1 MSPSHSSPSSSGKAA
16 ELLAKD
22 KGTVP
27 GFLGFGAS
35 QNELG
40 YVPAVQGLEEVDNLV
55 DADFRMVLRKMS
67 KRDATTKLKAVQEFG
82 TMCKEKHPENIK
94 GVLPYWSRIY
104 CKISLDHDRRVREA
118 VQQAFESL
126 ILQVKRN
133 LAPYLKSIMG
143 HWLIAQCDTYNPAAS
158 AAKVAFQVAFP
169 LNKQPEA
176 VAFCKEEIMNILFD
190 YIMKESPE
198 TLSDPQ
204 SVPEEERE
212 GKYLRVV
219 TSSLLALKKLL
230 DLLPENESVALKD
243 RLMELLSQSKFWKYS
258 RHKTP
263 QIRSA
268 FFELIIAFCQYLPE
282 LMKFEAARVCPA
294 VLLSI
299 DDMDPVVCPSVWAAA
314 LYVLTC
320 IEDCW
325 AHVNAKKGVLPK
337 LWTVLKEGGRGLATF
352 VYPSLLPFISRLPEE
367 IIGSKIEFFT
377 MFFSSFSKGLLSER
391 ALMSCTE
398 SSAIVS
404 AFMECLRFTL
414 HQNLGKAEDQ
424 QKLQQM
430 LINEQLLPLLHSAL
444 KNPKLQTD
452 TFSQLADTL
461 ASWERQTDNP
471 DIEEWADAYKRLL
484 SDFWVG
490 LSQACMSQLGS
501 TEADKNLLEGVSSLL
516 KCLRKPGSATKQSVK
531 KKGKIRFIDE
541 EETENHNSN
550 ATNRLEELTFGTKN
564 ALESENL
571 GDTSKQLQDNH
582 PARTVPLEGLVC
594 ELAKLSMT
602 FINEQNSEMHLTFL
616 TTLVSSFPSRKLF
629 TTLLE
634 NDNPGSAE
642 SFLEAN
648 NEVKAM
654 ASNPAIQFLIQKLLI
669 WMKESR
675 TDLNCLVDM
684 LYSVLHC
691 CLNNERKIILNQISE
706 MEQGWLILSHIIQKA
721 CVDPIKYA
729 AISDWLK
736 GEVLGEKLV
745 SLTDKLCAMGITSSW
760 PKDTH
765 SHSWMLLSLALSKH
779 INNEFFIDEVYIE
792 RIIDRLHS
800 ALSKDFSKD
809 PSKTGALEPSL
820 SFICDLA
827 SKFFCSIKGCLQM
840 SSAEDLLYTIFQLCA
855 QSQEKT
861 HLSDADLHKLQQTW
875 LLGLTSLI
883 NQQNGNFRK
892 CGFFHSSATWLKS
905 QVQTSTLDAK
915 SLQVLL
921 SCTYTL
927 LDKMKAAQP
936 QPLHHLITLIE
947 CMVPNHSE
955 WENLRQKLSPQ
966 WLSKVLLM
974 EQLSL
979 NSDALCAGNDIYS
992 SDKIPNHLCTTA
1004 LLNQV
1009 LLQILEAD
1017 IFNGQEEIH
1026 TVMPT
1031 SQIAAE
1037 MLYSL
1042 QWCEEMKDFCPTI
1055 SKYHELLLQFDITR
1069 ERLRNA
1075 CSTLCETLFSRFIKT
1090 VNWVMLLVI
1099 FSGGVD
1105 YYLVIKQDAEYRI
1118 RSLQSG
1124 LLWALTAS
1132 QFITQ
1137 TKVDGG
1143 CDLKQLYITV
1153 ERFFPLTEASLH
1165 TIQSIAPS
1173 LLQEDKNI
1181 LVTQCAAKLS
1191 TSKSTDITIIDGGFG
1206 SLVVINSCLQNGT
1219 NVDDHLVDDQL
1230 FISVLNTIMEWR
1242 NYEEEI
1248 FLFDCTLKPPEP
1260 NLLGINVEIL
1270 RFLRL
1275 LIKHLPTSVTSEQW
1289 DFIMC
1294 SILTWLEAMSETV
1307 SLDSKPLVLHFVCQI
1322 CGMLSDLCYMF
1333 QTMTPEISKTLP
1345 DNLANEW
1352 DNFFV
1357 EGAYG
1362 QLLPLFLKIAAECKG
1377 TILLPS
1383 SMCLLK
1389 ALGEASTLIP
1399 LKQLMNHSL
1408 PAKFIAGQKTN
1419 LPDKLQSILNTLA
1432 PLLLCH
1438 ARPVKITTYHILHKL
1453 MSELPAFDHEHL
1465 NSYDDNG
1472 NDEEHALSPP
1482 AALMSVIG
1490 TQEADLEN
1498 IFCNIP
1504 VGEYTD
1510 IEPLSEAYYS
1520 ILGYLL
1526 AWKLLL
1532 IFFKASPSELRA
1544 IYATYLRKSKCLHK
1558 LLQHLFRLMPENP
1571 TIPGQIAD
1579 SASKG
1584 LRTLFSEKHV
1594 ILLQETETLNTEVS
1608 KLACAVYYSVLE
1620 DLPATVRLWWNSQD
1634 KRVSSTVDKYTSR
1647 YVSSILSSQE
1657 ISAVQSSTQTF
1668 KSMVVKARPVAREVL
1683 ATYSVDDIFIELII
1697 QLPTNYPLG
1706 SITVESGKRVGVA
1719 VQQWRNWMLQLN
1731 TFLNLQNGSIMEG
1744 LALWKSNVDKRF
1756 EGTEEC
1762 MICFSVIHGSNY
1774 SLPKKACRTCKK
1786 KFHSA
1791 CLYRWFTSSNKSSC
1805 PLCREMFF

>member
-1 MSPSHSSPSSSGKAA
+1 MGGKNKQRTKGNVQPSSSGKAA

-27 GFLGFGAS
+27 GFIGFGAS

-40 YVPAVQGLEEVDNLV
+40 YVPAVQGFEEVDSLV
-55 DADFRMVLRKMS
+55 DADFRLVLRKMS

-82 TMCKEKHPENIK
+82 TMCKEKHLENIK

-118 VQQAFESL
+118 VQQAFEIL
-126 ILQVKRN
+126 VLQVKRN
-133 LAPYLKSIMG
+133 LAPYLKIIMG
-143 HWLIAQCDTYNPAAS
+143 HWLVAQCDTYNPAAS

-176 VAFCKEEIMNILFD
+176 VAFCKEEIMNIIYDF
-190 YIMKESPE
+190 IMKETPE

-212 GKYLRVV
+212 EKYLRVV

-230 DLLPENESVALKD
+230 DLLPENENIVLKN

-258 RHKTP
+258 KHKTP

-268 FFELIIAFCQYLPE
+268 FFELIIGFCQYLPE

-294 VLLSI
+294 VLLNI
-299 DDMDPVVCPSVWAAA
+299 DDMDPVVCPSVWTAA

-325 AHVNAKKGVLPK
+325 VHVNAKKGVLPK
-337 LWTVLKEGGRGLATF
+337 LWTVLKEGGRGLATS
-352 VYPSLLPFISRLPEE
+352 VYPSLLPFISKIPEE
-367 IIGSKIEFFT
+367 VIGSKIEFFT
-377 MFFSSFSKGLLSER
+377 MFFNNFSKGLQSER

-404 AFMECLRFTL
+404 AFMECICFTL
-414 HQNLGKAEDQ
+414 HQNLRNAEDH

-430 LINEQLLPLLHSAL
+430 LINEQLLPLVNFAL
-444 KNPKLQTD
+444 KNPKLQSD
-452 TFSQLADTL
+452 IFSKLTDTL
-461 ASWERQTDNP
+461 ASWERRTDNP
-471 DIEEWADAYKRLL
+471 DIEEWAVAYNRLL
-484 SDFWVG
+484 SEFWKA
-490 LSQACMSQLGS
+490 LSQACISQLGS
-501 TEADKNLLEGVSSLL
+501 TEVDKNILEGISSLL
-516 KCLRKPGSATKQSVK
+516 RCMRNPKGITTQSVK
-531 KKGKIRFIDE
+531 KKGKIRFIDQ
-541 EETENHNSN
+541 EETQNYESN
-550 ATNRLEELTFGTKN
+550 ATNHLEELIFGTKD

-571 GDTSKQLQDNH
+571 EDTLRQCQGNH
-582 PARTVPLEGLVC
+582 PARSVPLESLIC

-602 FINEQNSEMHLTFL
+602 FINEQDSEMHLVFL
-616 TTLVSSFPSRKLF
+616 TTLISSFPSTKLF
-629 TTLLE
+629 TILLE
-634 NDNPGSAE
+634 NDKPESAE
-642 SFLEAN
+642 SFFETN
-648 NEVKAM
+648 NEVKVM
-654 ASNPAIQFLIQKLLI
+654 ASNPAVRFLTQKLLV
-669 WMKESR
+669 WVKEDK
-675 TDLNCLVDM
+675 TDLSFLIDM

-691 CLNNERKIILNQISE
+691 CDNNERKILLNQISQ
-706 MEQGWLILSHIIQKA
+706 MDQGWLLVFHIVQKA
-721 CVDPIKYA
+721 CLDQVKYA

-745 SLTDKLCAMGITSSW
+745 LLADELCTMGITSSW
-760 PKDTH
+760 PKDAH
-765 SHSWMLLSLALSKH
+765 SQSWVLLSLALSKH
-779 INNEFFIDEVYIE
+779 FSNEFLIAELYVE
-792 RIIDRLHS
+792 RIIDRLHN
-800 ALSKDFSKD
+800 ALSKDLSKD
-809 PSKTGALEPSL
+809 LSKTQVVEPML

-827 SKFFCSIKGCLQM
+827 SNFFCSIKGCLQM
-840 SSAEDLLYTIFQLCA
+840 SSAEDLLSTIFQLCA

-861 HLSDADLHKLQQTW
+861 HLSGANLQKLQQTW
-875 LLGLTSLI
+875 SLGLTSLI
-883 NQQNGNFRK
+883 KQQDGNFSK
-892 CGFFHSSATWLKS
+892 CGFFHCSATWLKT
-905 QVQTSTLDAK
+905 QVQVSTLDVK

-921 SCTYTL
+921 TCTSTL
-927 LDKMKAAQP
+927 LDKLKAAQP
-936 QPLHHLITLIE
+936 SPHGYLMTFIE
-947 CMVPNHSE
+947 CIVPNNTE
-955 WENLRQKLSPQ
+955 WEDLRQKLTPQ

-979 NSDALCAGNDIYS
+979 NRDALCAGADIFS
-992 SDKIPNHLCTTA
+992 SDKIPTHLCTTA
-1004 LLNQV
+1004 LLNLV
-1009 LLQILEAD
+1009 LLDLLEANV
-1017 IFNGQEEIH
+1017 FNEQEEIH
-1026 TVMPT
+1026 TVMST
-1031 SQIAAE
+1031 SEIAAE

-1042 QWCEEMKDFCPTI
+1042 QWCEEVKDFCPTI

-1069 ERLRNA
+1069 DRLMKA
-1075 CSTLCETLFSRFIKT
+1075 CSTLSETLF
-1090 VNWVMLLVI
+1090 
-1099 FSGGVD
+1099 G
-1105 YYLVIKQDAEYRI
+1105 
-1118 RSLQSG
+1118 RSLRSG

-1132 QFITQ
+1132 QFITR
-1137 TKVDGG
+1137 TKVING

-1153 ERFFPLTEASLH
+1153 DRFFPLTEACLH
-1165 TIQSIAPS
+1165 TIQCIAPS
-1173 LLQEDKNI
+1173 LLQEDKNL
-1181 LVTQCAAKLS
+1181 LVTRCAAKLS
-1191 TSKSTDITIIDGGFG
+1191 TSKGTDITSINGGFG
-1206 SLVVINSCLQNGT
+1206 NLVVINSCLQNGI
-1219 NVDDHLVDDQL
+1219 NVEGHHIDGQL
-1230 FISVLNTIMEWR
+1230 FIDVLNTIMEWR

-1248 FLFDCTLKPPEP
+1248 FLFDCLKCPEST
-1260 NLLGINVEIL
+1260 LLGINVEIL

-1275 LIKHLPTSVTSEQW
+1275 LIKRLPTSVTSEQW

-1294 SILTWLEAMSETV
+1294 SILTWLETMSEIV
-1307 SLDSKPLVLHFVCQI
+1307 SLTSEPLVLHFVCQI
-1322 CGMLSDLCYMF
+1322 CGMLSDLGHMF
-1333 QTMTPEISKTLP
+1333 QAITPEISTTLP
-1345 DNLANEW
+1345 ANLPNEW
-1352 DNFFV
+1352 NNFFV

-1362 QLLPLFLKIAAECKG
+1362 QLLPLFLKIAAECKE

-1383 SMCLLK
+1383 SMYLLT
-1389 ALGEASTLIP
+1389 ALGEASALVP

-1408 PAKFIAGQKTN
+1408 PHKFIAGQKTN

-1432 PLLLCH
+1432 PLLLCK
-1438 ARPVKITTYHILHKL
+1438 ARPVQITIYLILHKL
-1453 MSELPAFDHEHL
+1453 MSELPAFDNEHL
-1465 NSYDDNG
+1465 KSYDDNG
-1472 NDEEHALSPP
+1472 NDEEYVLSPP
-1482 AALMSVIG
+1482 AALMSVIDI
-1490 TQEADLEN
+1490 QEEDLEN
-1498 IFCNIP
+1498 IFYDIP
-1504 VGEYTD
+1504 VGQYTD
-1510 IEPLSEAYYS
+1510 IKPLSEAYYS

-1571 TIPGQIAD
+1571 TISGQSAD

-1584 LRTLFSEKHV
+1584 QRTLFSETHA
-1594 ILLQETETLNTEVS
+1594 ILLKETQTLNTEVP

-1620 DLPATVRLWWNSQD
+1620 DLPATVRLWWNNQD
-1634 KRVSSTVDKYTSR
+1634 KRVSSTVDKYTR
-1647 YVSSILSSQE
+1647 KYVSSVLSSQE
-1657 ISAVQSSTQTF
+1657 ISAVQTSTQSF

-1683 ATYSVDDIFIELII
+1683 ATYSVDDIFIELVI

-1805 PLCREMFF
+1805 PLCRETFF

>member
-1 MSPSHSSPSSSGKAA
+1 MGGKNKQRTKGNVRPSNSGKAA

-27 GFLGFGAS
+27 GFIGFGAS
-35 QNELG
+35 QNEPG
-40 YVPAVQGLEEVDNLV
+40 YVPAVQGLEEVDSLV

-82 TMCKEKHPENIK
+82 TMCKEKDPEIIK

-118 VQQAFESL
+118 VQQALEPL

-143 HWLIAQCDTYNPAAS
+143 HWLIAQCDTYTPAAS
-158 AAKVAFQVAFP
+158 AAQAAFQVAFP
-169 LNKQPEA
+169 PNKQPEA
-176 VAFCKEEIMNILFD
+176 VAFCKEETMSILYD
-190 YIMKESPE
+190 NIMKETPE

-230 DLLPENESVALKD
+230 DLLPENESMVLKG

-258 RHKTP
+258 KHKNP

-282 LMKFEAARVCPA
+282 LMKFEAAKVCPT

-299 DDMDPVVCPSVWAAA
+299 DDMDPVVCPSAWAAA

-320 IEDCW
+320 VEDCW
-325 AHVNAKKGVLPK
+325 THVNAKKGVLPK
-337 LWTVLKEGGRGLATF
+337 LWTVLKEGGRGLATV

-367 IIGSKIEFFT
+367 IIVSKMEFFT
-377 MFFSSFSKGLLSER
+377 IFFSAFSKGLLSER
-391 ALMSCTE
+391 ALMSSSE

-404 AFMECLRFTL
+404 AFMECLHFTL
-414 HQNLGKAEDQ
+414 HQNLGKEDDQ
-424 QKLQQM
+424 QKLQHM
-430 LINEQLLPLLHSAL
+430 LINDQLLPLLHSAL
-444 KNPKLQTD
+444 KNPKLQNS

-461 ASWERQTDNP
+461 ASWERRTDNP
-471 DIEEWADAYKRLL
+471 DIEEWADAYRRLL
-484 SDFWVG
+484 SDFWDG
-490 LSQACMSQLGS
+490 LSQLCMSQVGS
-501 TEADKNLLEGVSSLL
+501 AEADKNLLEGVSSLL
-516 KCLRKPGSATKQSVK
+516 KFLREPESSMKQSVK
-531 KKGKIRFIDE
+531 KKGKIRFYDE
-541 EETENHNSN
+541 EETENHGNST
-550 ATNRLEELTFGTKN
+550 ADHPEELTFGTKN

-571 GDTSKQLQDNH
+571 GDTSRHFQHSN

-594 ELAKLSMT
+594 ELAKLSMV
-602 FINEQNSEMHLTFL
+602 FIKEQNSEMHLTFL
-616 TTLVSSFPSRKLF
+616 TILVSSFPSKTLF
-629 TTLLE
+629 NILLE
-634 NDNPGSAE
+634 NDNPESAE
-642 SFLEAN
+642 FFLGTN
-648 NEVKAM
+648 NEVKTM
-654 ASNPAIQFLIQKLLI
+654 AGNPAVQFLTQKLLI
-669 WMKESR
+669 WVKEAR
-675 TDLNCLVDM
+675 ADLSCLVDM

-691 CLNNERKIILNQISE
+691 CHNSERKIILNQISE
-706 MEQGWLILSHIIQKA
+706 MEQGWVILFHIIQKA
-721 CVDPIKYA
+721 CVDPVKYA

-736 GEVLGEKLV
+736 GEILGEKLV
-745 SLTDKLCAMGITSSW
+745 LLTDELCTMGITGSSW
-760 PKDTH
+760 PRDAH
-765 SHSWMLLSLALSKH
+765 SHSWVLLSLALSKH
-779 INNEFFIDEVYIE
+779 INNEFMIGEVYIG
-792 RIIDRLHS
+792 RIIDRLHK
-800 ALSKDFSKD
+800 ALSKDLSKD
-809 PSKTGALEPSL
+809 LSKTGALEPSL

-827 SKFFCSIKGCLQM
+827 SNFFCSIKGCLQM
-840 SSAEDLLYTIFQLCA
+840 SSAEDLLFTIFQLCA

-861 HLSDADLHKLQQTW
+861 RLSDADLLKLQQTW

-883 NQQNGNFRK
+883 NQQEGHFRK
-892 CGFFHSSATWLKS
+892 HGFFHSSAVWLKS
-905 QVQTSTLDAK
+905 QVQTSALDMK

-921 SCTYTL
+921 SCIYTL
-927 LDKMKAAQP
+927 LDNLLKAAQP
-936 QPLHHLITLIE
+936 QPLGHLITLVE
-947 CMVPNHSE
+947 CMVPNNSE
-955 WENLRQKLSPQ
+955 WENLRQKLTPQ
-966 WLSKVLLM
+966 WLSKVLLK

-979 NSDALCAGNDIYS
+979 NRDTLCAGTDIYS

-1004 LLNQV
+1004 LLSQV
-1009 LLQILEAD
+1009 LLQILDGNVFSE
-1017 IFNGQEEIH
+1017 QEEIH
-1026 TVMPT
+1026 SVIST

-1037 MLYSL
+1037 MFYSL

-1055 SKYHELLLQFDITR
+1055 SKYHELLLQFDITH
-1069 ERLRNA
+1069 ERLRKA
-1075 CSTLCETLFSRFIKT
+1075 CSTLCETLFSR
-1090 VNWVMLLVI
+1090 
-1099 FSGGVD
+1099 
-1105 YYLVIKQDAEYRI
+1105 
-1118 RSLQSG
+1118 SLDSG

-1132 QFITQ
+1132 QFIAQ
-1137 TKVDGG
+1137 TKADGG
-1143 CDLKQLYITV
+1143 CDLKRMYITV

-1165 TIQSIAPS
+1165 TIQSIVPS
-1173 LLQEDKNI
+1173 LLQEDI
-1181 LVTQCAAKLS
+1181 DHLVVQCTAKLS
-1191 TSKSTDITIIDGGFG
+1191 TSKDTDITSIDGGFG
-1206 SLVVINSCLQNGT
+1206 SLVVINSCLQKGT
-1219 NVDDHLVDDQL
+1219 NVADHIGDDQL
-1230 FISVLNTIMEWR
+1230 FIDVLNTIMGWR
-1242 NYEEEI
+1242 NYEEI
-1248 FLFDCTLKPPEP
+1248 FLFDCNLKKLEP

-1275 LIKHLPTSVTSEQW
+1275 LIKHLPTSVTNEQW

-1294 SILTWLEAMSETV
+1294 SILTWLETVSETV
-1307 SLDSKPLVLHFVCQI
+1307 SLDSKPLVLHFVCQS
-1322 CGMLSDLCYMF
+1322 CGMLSDLSYMF
-1333 QTMTPEISKTLP
+1333 QTLTPEISKTLP
-1345 DNLANEW
+1345 TNLLSEW
-1352 DNFFV
+1352 NNFFV

-1362 QLLPLFLKIAAECKG
+1362 QLLPLFLKIAAEFKG

-1383 SMCLLK
+1383 SMCLLT
-1389 ALGEASTLIP
+1389 ALGEASALIP

-1419 LPDKLQSILNTLA
+1419 LPDKLQSVLNTLA
-1432 PLLLCH
+1432 PLLLCK
-1438 ARPVKITTYHILHKL
+1438 ARPVQITAYHILHKL
-1453 MSELPAFDHEHL
+1453 MPELPAFDGEHL
-1465 NSYDDNG
+1465 KSYDDNG

-1482 AALMSVIG
+1482 AALMSVIVA
-1490 TQEADLEN
+1490 QEENLEN
-1498 IFCNIP
+1498 IFSNIS
-1504 VGEYTD
+1504 VGEYTT
-1510 IEPLSEAYYS
+1510 IEPLSEAYYC

-1532 IFFKASPSELRA
+1532 VFFKASPSELRA
-1544 IYATYLRKSKCLHK
+1544 IYATYLRKSKSLHK

-1579 SASKG
+1579 SAGKG
-1584 LRTLFSEKHV
+1584 LRTLFSEKHA
-1594 ILLQETETLNTEVS
+1594 ILLQETETLHTEVP

-1647 YVSSILSSQE
+1647 YVSNVLSSQE
-1657 ISAVQSSTQTF
+1657 IAAVQTSTQTF
-1668 KSMVVKARPVAREVL
+1668 KSMLVKARPVAREVL
-1683 ATYSVDDIFIELII
+1683 ATYSVDDIFIELVI

-1719 VQQWRNWMLQLN
+1719 VQLWRNWMLQLN

-1744 LALWKSNVDKRF
+1744 LALWKANVDKRF
-1756 EGTEEC
+1756 EGIEEC

-1791 CLYRWFTSSNKSSC
+1791 CLYRWFTSSNKSTC
-1805 PLCREMFF
+1805 PLCRETFF

>member
-1 MSPSHSSPSSSGKAA
+1 MGGKNKQRTKGNVRPSSSDKAA

-27 GFLGFGAS
+27 GFIGFGAT

-40 YVPAVQGLEEVDNLV
+40 YVPAVQGFEEVDSLV

-67 KRDATTKLKAVQEFG
+67 KRDATTKLKALQEFG
-82 TMCKEKHPENIK
+82 TMCKEKHPGNIT

-118 VQQAFESL
+118 VQQAFEPL

-176 VAFCKEEIMNILFD
+176 VAFCKEEIMSILYD
-190 YIMKESPE
+190 YIMKETPE

-230 DLLPENESVALKD
+230 DLLPENENMVLKD
-243 RLMELLSQSKFWKYS
+243 RLTELLSQSKFWKYS
-258 RHKTP
+258 KHKNP

-325 AHVNAKKGVLPK
+325 AHVSAKKGVLPK

-352 VYPSLLPFISRLPEE
+352 VYPSLLPFINRLPEE
-367 IIGSKIEFFT
+367 IIGSKMEFFT
-377 MFFSSFSKGLLSER
+377 MFFSTFSKGLLSER
-391 ALMSCTE
+391 VLMSCSE

-404 AFMECLRFTL
+404 AFMECLHFTL

-430 LINEQLLPLLHSAL
+430 LINEQLLPLLRSAL
-444 KNPKLQTD
+444 KTPKLQNS

-461 ASWERQTDNP
+461 ASWERRTDNP
-471 DIEEWADAYKRLL
+471 DVEEWADVYRRLL
-484 SDFWVG
+484 SDFWDG
-490 LSQACMSQLGS
+490 LSQACISQVGS
-501 TEADKNLLEGVSSLL
+501 AEADKNLLEGVSSLL
-516 KCLRKPGSATKQSVK
+516 KWLKKPEGCTKQSVK
-531 KKGKIRFIDE
+531 KKGKIRFFDE
-541 EETENHNSN
+541 EETENHESST
-550 ATNRLEELTFGTKN
+550 ADHLEELTFGTKN
-564 ALESENL
+564 ALQSENL
-571 GDTSKQLQDNH
+571 GDTSRQVQDSH
-582 PARTVPLEGLVC
+582 SARTVPLEGLVC

-602 FINEQNSEMHLTFL
+602 FINEQNSEVHLAFL
-616 TTLVSSFPSRKLF
+616 TILVSSFPSRKLF
-629 TTLLE
+629 IILLE

-642 SFLEAN
+642 SFLETD
-648 NEVKAM
+648 NEVKVM
-654 ASNPAIQFLIQKLLI
+654 ANNPAVQFLTQKLLI
-669 WMKESR
+669 WVKEAR
-675 TDLNCLVDM
+675 ADLSCLVDM
-684 LYSVLHC
+684 LYSVLLC
-691 CLNNERKIILNQISE
+691 CHNNERKIILNQISE
-706 MEQGWLILSHIIQKA
+706 MEQGWLILFHIIQKA
-721 CVDPIKYA
+721 CVDPVKYA
-729 AISDWLK
+729 AISVWLK
-736 GEVLGEKLV
+736 GEALGEKLV
-745 SLTDKLCAMGITSSW
+745 LLTDKLCTMEITSSW
-760 PKDTH
+760 PKDNH
-765 SHSWMLLSLALSKH
+765 SHSWVLLSLALSKH
-779 INNEFFIDEVYIE
+779 NNEFIIDEVYIE
-792 RIIDRLHS
+792 RIIDRLHN
-800 ALSKDFSKD
+800 ALSKDLAKD
-809 PSKTGALEPSL
+809 QSKTGALEPSL

-827 SKFFCSIKGCLQM
+827 SNFFCSITGCLQM
-840 SSAEDLLYTIFQLCA
+840 SSAEDLLFTIFQLCA
-855 QSQEKT
+855 LSQEKT
-861 HLSDADLHKLQQTW
+861 CLSDADLHKLQHTW

-883 NQQNGNFRK
+883 NQQEGHFRK

-905 QVQTSTLDAK
+905 QVQTSTLDVK

-927 LDKMKAAQP
+927 LDNLKSAQA
-936 QPLHHLITLIE
+936 QSLGHLKTLVE
-947 CMVPNHSE
+947 CMVPNNSE
-955 WENLRQKLSPQ
+955 WENLRQRLTPQ

-979 NSDALCAGNDIYS
+979 NRNALCAGTDTYS

-1004 LLNQV
+1004 LLSQV
-1009 LLQILEAD
+1009 LLEILEANV
-1017 IFNGQEEIH
+1017 FNEQEEIH
-1026 TVMPT
+1026 TVMSP

-1042 QWCEEMKDFCPTI
+1042 QWCEEMKDVCPTI
-1055 SKYHELLLQFDITR
+1055 SKYHELLLQFDITH
-1069 ERLRNA
+1069 ERLRKA
-1075 CSTLCETLFSRFIKT
+1075 CSSLCETLFSR
-1090 VNWVMLLVI
+1090 
-1099 FSGGVD
+1099 
-1105 YYLVIKQDAEYRI
+1105 
-1118 RSLQSG
+1118 SLGSG

-1132 QFITQ
+1132 QFIAQ

-1143 CDLKQLYITV
+1143 CQLKRLYITV

-1165 TIQSIAPS
+1165 TIQSIVPS
-1173 LLQEDKNI
+1173 LLQEDKNL
-1181 LVTQCAAKLS
+1181 LVLQCAAKLS
-1191 TSKSTDITIIDGGFG
+1191 TSKGTDIASIDGGFG
-1206 SLVVINSCLQNGT
+1206 SLVIINSCLQQKT
-1219 NVDDHLVDDQL
+1219 NADDQIVDDQL
-1230 FISVLNTIMEWR
+1230 FIDILNTIMEWR

-1248 FLFDCTLKPPEP
+1248 FLFDHTLKPMEP

-1275 LIKHLPTSVTSEQW
+1275 LIKHLPTSVTNEQW

-1294 SILTWLEAMSETV
+1294 SILTWLETISEII
-1307 SLDSKPLVLHFVCQI
+1307 SIDSKPLELHFVCQI
-1322 CGMLSDLCYMF
+1322 CGMLSDLSYMF
-1333 QTMTPEISKTLP
+1333 QTLTPEISKTLP
-1345 DNLANEW
+1345 ANLPNEW
-1352 DNFFV
+1352 NNFFV

-1362 QLLPLFLKIAAECKG
+1362 QLLALFLKIAAQCKE

-1383 SMCLLK
+1383 SMSLLT
-1389 ALGEASTLIP
+1389 ALGEASALIP
-1399 LKQLMNHSL
+1399 LKQLMNHNL

-1419 LPDKLQSILNTLA
+1419 LPDKLQSVLNTLA
-1432 PLLLCH
+1432 PLLLCKP
-1438 ARPVKITTYHILHKL
+1438 RPVQITAYHILHKL
-1453 MSELPAFDHEHL
+1453 MSELPAFDSEHL
-1465 NSYDDNG
+1465 KSYDDNG
-1472 NDEEHALSPP
+1472 NDEEYTLSPP

-1490 TQEADLEN
+1490 VQEEDLEN
-1498 IFCNIP
+1498 IFCSTP
-1504 VGEYTD
+1504 VGQYAD
-1510 IEPLSEAYYS
+1510 IEPLSESYYC

-1532 IFFKASPSELRA
+1532 TFFKASPSELRA

-1571 TIPGQIAD
+1571 TIPGQTAD
-1579 SASKG
+1579 STSKG
-1584 LRTLFSEKHV
+1584 LRTLFSEKHA
-1594 ILLQETETLNTEVS
+1594 ILLHEALHTEVP
-1608 KLACAVYYSVLE
+1608 KVACAVYYSVLE

-1657 ISAVQSSTQTF
+1657 IAAVQTSTQTF

-1683 ATYSVDDIFIELII
+1683 ATYSVDDIFIELVI

-1706 SITVESGKRVGVA
+1706 SIIVESGKRVGVA

>member
-1 MSPSHSSPSSSGKAA
+1 MGGKNKQRTKGNVRPSSSGKAA

-27 GFLGFGAS
+27 GFIGFGAT

-40 YVPAVQGLEEVDNLV
+40 YVPAVQGVEEVDSLV

-82 TMCKEKHPENIK
+82 TMCKEKDPENIK

-118 VQQAFESL
+118 VQQAFEPL

-143 HWLIAQCDTYNPAAS
+143 HWLIAQCDTYTPAAS

-169 LNKQPEA
+169 PNKQPEA
-176 VAFCKEEIMNILFD
+176 VAFCKEEIMSILYD
-190 YIMKESPE
+190 NIMKETPE

-219 TSSLLALKKLL
+219 TSSLLALKMLL
-230 DLLPENESVALKD
+230 DLLPENESTVLKG

-258 RHKTP
+258 KHKNP
-263 QIRSA
+263 QIRSS

-282 LMKFEAARVCPA
+282 LMKFEAAKVCPA

-299 DDMDPVVCPSVWAAA
+299 DDLDPVVSPSVWAAA

-337 LWTVLKEGGRGLATF
+337 LWTVLKEGGRGLATV

-367 IIGSKIEFFT
+367 IIGSKMEFFT
-377 MFFSSFSKGLLSER
+377 LFFSNFSKGLLSDR
-391 ALMSCTE
+391 ALMSCSE

-414 HQNLGKAEDQ
+414 HQNLGKDEDQ
-424 QKLQQM
+424 QKVQHM
-430 LINEQLLPLLHSAL
+430 LINDQLLPLLHSAL
-444 KNPKLQTD
+444 KNPKLQNS
-452 TFSQLADTL
+452 TFTQLADTL
-461 ASWERQTDNP
+461 ASWERRTGKP
-471 DIEEWADAYKRLL
+471 DIEEWADAYRRLL
-484 SDFWVG
+484 SDFWDG
-490 LSQACMSQLGS
+490 LSQLCMSQVGS
-501 TEADKNLLEGVSSLL
+501 AEADKNVLEGVSSLFKL
-516 KCLRKPGSATKQSVK
+516 LRKPESSTEQSVK
-531 KKGKIRFIDE
+531 KKGKIRFFDT
-541 EETENHNSN
+541 EETENHESST
-550 ATNRLEELTFGTKN
+550 ADHLEELSFGTKN
-564 ALESENL
+564 AFESENS
-571 GDTSKQLQDNH
+571 GDTSRHFQHSN
-582 PARTVPLEGLVC
+582 PARTGPLEGLVC
-594 ELAKLSMT
+594 ELAKLSMA
-602 FINEQNSEMHLTFL
+602 FIKEQNSEKHLAFL
-616 TTLVSSFPSRKLF
+616 TILVSSFPSRELF
-629 TTLLE
+629 TILLE
-634 NDNPGSAE
+634 NANPECAE
-642 SFLEAN
+642 FFCETN

-654 ASNPAIQFLIQKLLI
+654 ASNPAVQFLTQTLLI
-669 WMKESR
+669 WVKEAR
-675 TDLNCLVDM
+675 ADLSCLVDM

-691 CLNNERKIILNQISE
+691 CQNNERKIILNQISE
-706 MEQGWLILSHIIQKA
+706 MEQGWLILFHIIQKA
-721 CVDPIKYA
+721 CVDPVKYA

-745 SLTDKLCAMGITSSW
+745 LLTDELCTMGITTSSW
-760 PKDTH
+760 PRDTH
-765 SHSWMLLSLALSKH
+765 SHSWVLLSLALSKH
-779 INNEFFIDEVYIE
+779 INNEFLIAEVYIE
-792 RIIDRLHS
+792 RIIDRLHN
-800 ALSKDFSKD
+800 ALSKDLSMD
-809 PSKTGALEPSL
+809 QPKTGALEPSL

-827 SKFFCSIKGCLQM
+827 SNFFCSIKRCLQM
-840 SSAEDLLYTIFQLCA
+840 SSAEDLLFTIFQLCA

-883 NQQNGNFRK
+883 NQQEGHFRK

-905 QVQTSTLDAK
+905 QVQTSALDVK

-921 SCTYTL
+921 SYTYTL
-927 LDKMKAAQP
+927 LANLLKAAQP
-936 QPLHHLITLIE
+936 QPLGHLITLVQ
-947 CMVPNHSE
+947 CLAPNNSE
-955 WENLRQKLSPQ
+955 WENLRQKLTLQ
-966 WLSKVLLM
+966 WLSKVLLK
-974 EQLSL
+974 ERISL
-979 NSDALCAGNDIYS
+979 NRDILCAGTDICS

-1004 LLNQV
+1004 LLSQV
-1009 LLQILEAD
+1009 LLQILEANV
-1017 IFNGQEEIH
+1017 FSEQEESHLAMSI
-1026 TVMPT
+1026 

-1037 MLYSL
+1037 MMYSL

-1055 SKYHELLLQFDITR
+1055 SKYHELLLQFDITH
-1069 ERLRNA
+1069 ERLRKA
-1075 CSTLCETLFSRFIKT
+1075 CSALCETLFSR
-1090 VNWVMLLVI
+1090 
-1099 FSGGVD
+1099 
-1105 YYLVIKQDAEYRI
+1105 
-1118 RSLQSG
+1118 SLESG
-1124 LLWALTAS
+1124 LLWALAAS
-1132 QFITQ
+1132 PFIAQ
-1137 TKVDGG
+1137 SKVDGG
-1143 CDLKQLYITV
+1143 CELKQLYITV

-1165 TIQSIAPS
+1165 TIQSIVPS
-1173 LLQEDKNI
+1173 LLQEDKDL
-1181 LVTQCAAKLS
+1181 LVAQCAAKLS
-1191 TSKSTDITIIDGGFG
+1191 TSKGTDITSIDGGFG
-1206 SLVVINSCLQNGT
+1206 SLVIINSCLQKGT
-1219 NVDDHLVDDQL
+1219 NVDNQF
-1230 FISVLNTIMEWR
+1230 FIDMLNTIMEWR
-1242 NYEEEI
+1242 NYEENI
-1248 FLFDCTLKPPEP
+1248 FLFDCTLKNPEP

-1275 LIKHLPTSVTSEQW
+1275 LIKHLPTSVTNEQW

-1294 SILTWLEAMSETV
+1294 SILTWLETVSETV
-1307 SLDSKPLVLHFVCQI
+1307 SFDSKPLVLHFVCQS
-1322 CGMLSDLCYMF
+1322 CGMLSDLSYMF
-1333 QTMTPEISKTLP
+1333 QTLTPEISKILP
-1345 DNLANEW
+1345 TNLPNEW
-1352 DNFFV
+1352 NNFFV

-1362 QLLPLFLKIAAECKG
+1362 QLLPLFLKMAAEFKG

-1383 SMCLLK
+1383 SMCLLT
-1389 ALGEASTLIP
+1389 ALGEASALIP
-1399 LKQLMNHSL
+1399 LKHLMDHSL

-1419 LPDKLQSILNTLA
+1419 LPDKLQSVLNTLA
-1432 PLLLCH
+1432 PLLLCK
-1438 ARPVKITTYHILHKL
+1438 ARPVQITAYRILHKL
-1453 MSELPAFDHEHL
+1453 MSELPAFDSEHL
-1465 NSYDDNG
+1465 KSYDDNG

-1482 AALMSVIG
+1482 AALMSVISA
-1490 TQEADLEN
+1490 QEEDLEN
-1498 IFCNIP
+1498 IFSNIP

-1510 IEPLSEAYYS
+1510 IEPLSEAYYC

-1532 IFFKASPSELRA
+1532 VFFKASPSELRA
-1544 IYATYLRKSKCLHK
+1544 IYATFLRKTKCLHK

-1579 SASKG
+1579 SANKG
-1584 LRTLFSEKHV
+1584 LRTLFSEKHA
-1594 ILLQETETLNTEVS
+1594 ILLQETETLHTEVPT
-1608 KLACAVYYSVLE
+1608 LACAVYYSVLE

-1634 KRVSSTVDKYTSR
+1634 KRVSNTVDKYTSR
-1647 YVSSILSSQE
+1647 YVSNVLSSQE
-1657 ISAVQSSTQTF
+1657 IAAVQTSTQTF

-1683 ATYSVDDIFIELII
+1683 ATYSVDDIFIELVI

-1756 EGTEEC
+1756 EGIEEC

-1791 CLYRWFTSSNKSSC
+1791 CLYRWFTSSNKSTC
-1805 PLCREMFF
+1805 PLCRETFF

>member
-1 MSPSHSSPSSSGKAA
+1 MKGPCEDPEDPRDCNVHIARFLKPSSSGKAA

-27 GFLGFGAS
+27 GFTGFGAN

-40 YVPAVQGLEEVDNLV
+40 YVPAVQGFEEVDSLV
-55 DADFRMVLRKMS
+55 DADFRLVLRKMS

-82 TMCKEKHPENIK
+82 AMCKEKHLENIK

-118 VQQAFESL
+118 VQQAFEIL
-126 ILQVKRN
+126 VLQVKRN

-176 VAFCKEEIMNILFD
+176 VAFCKEEIMNIICD
-190 YIMKESPE
+190 YILKETPE

-212 GKYLRVV
+212 EKYIRIV

-230 DLLPENESVALKD
+230 DLLPENENIVLKN
-243 RLMELLSQSKFWKYS
+243 RLLAILSQSKFWKYS
-258 RHKTP
+258 KHKTP

-282 LMKFEAARVCPA
+282 LMKSEAARVCPA
-294 VLLSI
+294 VLLNI

-325 AHVNAKKGVLPK
+325 VHVNAKKGILPK
-337 LWTVLKEGGRGLATF
+337 LWAVLKEGGRGLATS
-352 VYPSLLPFISRLPEE
+352 VYPSLLPFISKIPEE
-367 IIGSKIEFFT
+367 VIGSKIEFFT
-377 MFFSSFSKGLLSER
+377 LFFNTVSVGLQSER
-391 ALMSCTE
+391 ALTSCSE

-404 AFMECLRFTL
+404 AFMECLCFTV
-414 HQNLGKAEDQ
+414 HQNLGNIEDH

-430 LINEQLLPLLHSAL
+430 LINEQLLPLLNFAL
-444 KNPKLQTD
+444 KNPKLQSS
-452 TFSQLADTL
+452 TFSKLADTL
-461 ASWERQTDNP
+461 ASWERRTDNS
-471 DIEEWADAYKRLL
+471 DIEEWAAAYKQLL
-484 SDFWVG
+484 SDFWKG
-490 LSQACMSQLGS
+490 LSQACISQLGS
-501 TEADKNLLEGVSSLL
+501 TEVDENVLEGISSLL
-516 KCLRKPGSATKQSVK
+516 KCMGKPKGTTEQSVR
-531 KKGKIRFIDE
+531 KKGKIRFIDQ
-541 EETENHNSN
+541 EETQDYESN
-550 ATNRLEELTFGTKN
+550 ATNHLEELIFETKN
-564 ALESENL
+564 TLESENL
-571 GDTSKQLQDNH
+571 EDTSRQRQDSH
-582 PARTVPLEGLVC
+582 PARTVPLEALIC

-602 FINEQNSEMHLTFL
+602 FVNEQNSEMHLVFL
-616 TTLVSSFPSRKLF
+616 TTLISSFPSTKLF
-629 TTLLE
+629 TILLE
-634 NDNPGSAE
+634 NDKPGSTE
-642 SFLEAN
+642 SFFETS

-654 ASNPAIQFLIQKLLI
+654 ASNPAIRFLTQKLLV
-669 WMKESR
+669 WVKEDK
-675 TDLNCLVDM
+675 TDLGFLVDM

-691 CLNNERKIILNQISE
+691 CDNNERKIILNQISQ
-706 MEQGWLILSHIIQKA
+706 MEQGWLLVFHIVQKA
-721 CVDPIKYA
+721 CLDQVKYA
-729 AISDWLK
+729 AVSDWLK

-745 SLTDKLCAMGITSSW
+745 LLADELCTMGKTSSW
-760 PKDTH
+760 PKDAH
-765 SHSWMLLSLALSKH
+765 SQSWVLLSLALSKH
-779 INNEFFIDEVYIE
+779 FSNEFLIGELYIE
-792 RIIDRLHS
+792 RIIDRLHN
-800 ALSKDFSKD
+800 ALSKDLSKD
-809 PSKTGALEPSL
+809 LSKTRALEPML

-827 SKFFCSIKGCLQM
+827 SNFFCSIKGCLQM
-840 SSAEDLLYTIFQLCA
+840 STAEDLLSTIFQLCA

-861 HLSDADLHKLQQTW
+861 HLSDADLQKLQQTW

-883 NQQNGNFRK
+883 KQQDGNFRK
-892 CGFFHSSATWLKS
+892 CGFFHSSATWLKT
-905 QVQTSTLDAK
+905 QVQASTLDVK

-921 SCTYTL
+921 TCTSTL
-927 LDKMKAAQP
+927 LDKLKAT
-936 QPLHHLITLIE
+936 QPLPRGHLITLIE
-947 CMVPNHSE
+947 CIVPNNSE
-955 WENLRQKLSPQ
+955 WENLRQKLTPQ

-974 EQLSL
+974 ERLSL
-979 NSDALCAGNDIYS
+979 NKDALYVGSDIYS
-992 SDKIPNHLCTTA
+992 SDKIPNHLCITA
-1004 LLNQV
+1004 LLNLV
-1009 LLQILEAD
+1009 LLHILEANV
-1017 IFNGQEEIH
+1017 FSEQEEIH
-1026 TVMPT
+1026 SVLST
-1031 SQIAAE
+1031 SEIAAE

-1042 QWCEEMKDFCPTI
+1042 QWCEEMKDFCPAI
-1055 SKYHELLLQFDITR
+1055 EKYREVLLQFEITH
-1069 ERLRNA
+1069 ERLMKA
-1075 CSTLCETLFSRFIKT
+1075 CSTLSETLFS
-1090 VNWVMLLVI
+1090 
-1099 FSGGVD
+1099 
-1105 YYLVIKQDAEYRI
+1105 

-1137 TKVDGG
+1137 TKVIGG
-1143 CDLKQLYITV
+1143 FELKQLYITV
-1153 ERFFPLTEASLH
+1153 DRFFPLTEACLH
-1165 TIQSIAPS
+1165 TIQCIAPS
-1173 LLQEDKNI
+1173 LLQEDKNL

-1191 TSKSTDITIIDGGFG
+1191 TSKGTDITNLNGGFG
-1206 SLVVINSCLQNGT
+1206 CLVVINSCLQKGT
-1219 NVDDHLVDDQL
+1219 NVEDQHIDDQL
-1230 FISVLNTIMEWR
+1230 FIDVLNTIMEWR
-1242 NYEEEI
+1242 SYEEEI
-1248 FLFDCTLKPPEP
+1248 FLFDCNLKCPDAT
-1260 NLLGINVEIL
+1260 LLGINVEIL

-1275 LIKHLPTSVTSEQW
+1275 LIKHFPTSVTSEQW

-1294 SILTWLEAMSETV
+1294 SVLTWLETMSEIV
-1307 SLDSKPLVLHFVCQI
+1307 SLSSKPLVLHFVCQI
-1322 CGMLSDLCYMF
+1322 CGMLSDLGRMF
-1333 QTMTPEISKTLP
+1333 QTITPEIGTAFP
-1345 DNLANEW
+1345 PNLINEW
-1352 DNFFV
+1352 NNFFV

-1383 SMCLLK
+1383 SMCLLT
-1389 ALGEASTLIP
+1389 ALGEASALIP

-1408 PAKFIAGQKTN
+1408 PHKFIAGQKTN

-1432 PLLLCH
+1432 PLLLCKT
-1438 ARPVKITTYHILHKL
+1438 RPVQITIYLILHKL
-1453 MSELPAFDHEHL
+1453 MPGLPAFDNEYL
-1465 NSYDDNG
+1465 KSYDDNG
-1472 NDEEHALSPP
+1472 NEEEYVLSPP

-1490 TQEADLEN
+1490 IREEDLEN
-1498 IFCNIP
+1498 IFYNIP
-1504 VGEYTD
+1504 VGEHTD
-1510 IEPLSEAYYS
+1510 IKPLSEAYYS
-1520 ILGYLL
+1520 VLGYLL
-1526 AWKLLL
+1526 TWKLLL
-1532 IFFKASPSELRA
+1532 TFFKASPSELRA

-1571 TIPGQIAD
+1571 TVSGQSAD
-1579 SASKG
+1579 STSKG
-1584 LRTLFSEKHV
+1584 QRTLFSEKHA
-1594 ILLQETETLNTEVS
+1594 ILLKETETLDTEIP

-1620 DLPATVRLWWNSQD
+1620 DLPATVRLWWNNQD

-1647 YVSSILSSQE
+1647 YVSSVLSSQE
-1657 ISAVQSSTQTF
+1657 ISAVQTSTQSF

-1719 VQQWRNWMLQLN
+1719 VQQWRHWMLQLN
-1731 TFLNLQNGSIMEG
+1731 TFLNLQNGSIIEG

-1805 PLCREMFF
+1805 PLCRETFF

>member
-1 MSPSHSSPSSSGKAA
+1 MGGKNKQRTKGNVRPSSSGKAA

-27 GFLGFGAS
+27 GFTGFGAN

-40 YVPAVQGLEEVDNLV
+40 YVPAVQGLEEVDSLV

-67 KRDATTKLKAVQEFG
+67 KRDATTKLKAAQEFG
-82 TMCKEKHPENIK
+82 TMCKEKHPESIK

-118 VQQAFESL
+118 VQQAFELL

-133 LAPYLKSIMG
+133 LAPYLKNIMG
-143 HWLIAQCDTYNPAAS
+143 PWLIAQCDTYNPAAS

-176 VAFCKEEIMNILFD
+176 VAFCKEEIMNILYD
-190 YIMKESPE
+190 YILKETPE

-230 DLLPENESVALKD
+230 DLLPENENAALKD
-243 RLMELLSQSKFWKYS
+243 KLMELVSQPKFWKYS

-282 LMKFEAARVCPA
+282 LMKIEAARVCPA

-299 DDMDPVVCPSVWAAA
+299 DDMDPVVCPPVWAAA

-325 AHVNAKKGVLPK
+325 THVNAKKGVLPK
-337 LWTVLKEGGRGLATF
+337 LWAVLKEGGCGLATF

-377 MFFSSFSKGLLSER
+377 LFFSTFSKGILSER

-404 AFMECLRFTL
+404 AFMECLHFTL

-430 LINEQLLPLLHSAL
+430 LINEQLLPLIHSAW
-444 KNPKLQTD
+444 KYPKLQAS

-461 ASWERQTDNP
+461 ASWEKRTDNS
-471 DIEEWADAYKRLL
+471 DIEEWADAYRRLL

-490 LSQACMSQLGS
+490 LSQACLSRVGS
-501 TEADKNLLEGVSSLL
+501 AEADKNLLEGVSSLL
-516 KCLRKPGSATKQSVK
+516 KFLRKPDSTTKQSVK

-541 EETENHNSN
+541 EETENRDNN
-550 ATNRLEELTFGTKN
+550 VTNHLTELTFGTKN
-564 ALESENL
+564 ALESEYL
-571 GDTSKQLQDNH
+571 GDNH

-616 TTLVSSFPSRKLF
+616 STLVSSFPSRKLF
-629 TTLLE
+629 TILLE
-634 NDNPGSAE
+634 NDNPANAV
-642 SFLEAN
+642 SFLETN
-648 NEVKAM
+648 NEVKAI
-654 ASNPAIQFLIQKLLI
+654 ASNPAIQFLIHKLLI
-669 WMKESR
+669 WVQESR
-675 TDLNCLVDM
+675 TDLSFLVDM
-684 LYSVLHC
+684 LYSVFHC
-691 CLNNERKIILNQISE
+691 CNNNERKIILNQISE
-706 MEQGWLILSHIIQKA
+706 MEKGWLILSLIIQKA
-721 CVDPIKYA
+721 CVDPVKYA

-736 GEVLGEKLV
+736 GEILGEKLV
-745 SLTDKLCAMGITSSW
+745 FLTDKLCTTGITSNW
-760 PKDTH
+760 PKDVH
-765 SHSWMLLSLALSKH
+765 SQSWVLLSLALSKH
-779 INNEFFIDEVYIE
+779 INNEFLIDEVYIE
-792 RIIDRLHS
+792 RIIDRLHN
-800 ALSKDFSKD
+800 ALSKDLSTD

-827 SKFFCSIKGCLQM
+827 SNFFRSIKGCLQM

-861 HLSDADLHKLQQTW
+861 HLADADLHKLQQTW

-883 NQQNGNFRK
+883 NQQDRNFRN
-892 CGFFHSSATWLKS
+892 CGFFHNCATWLKS

-915 SLQVLL
+915 SLHVLL
-921 SCTYTL
+921 SCTCTL
-927 LDKMKAAQP
+927 LDKLKATQP
-936 QPLHHLITLIE
+936 QPLGHLITLVE
-947 CMVPNHSE
+947 WMAPNNSE
-955 WENLRQKLSPQ
+955 WENMRQKLTPQ

-979 NSDALCAGNDIYS
+979 NRDALCAGTDIYS

-1017 IFNGQEEIH
+1017 IFNEQEEIH
-1026 TVMPT
+1026 SVIST

-1055 SKYHELLLQFDITR
+1055 SKYHELLLQFDITH
-1069 ERLRNA
+1069 ERLRKA
-1075 CSTLCETLFSRFIKT
+1075 CSTLCETLFSR
-1090 VNWVMLLVI
+1090 
-1099 FSGGVD
+1099 
-1105 YYLVIKQDAEYRI
+1105 
-1118 RSLQSG
+1118 SLQNG

-1132 QFITQ
+1132 QFLTQ

-1143 CDLKQLYITV
+1143 CNLKRLYTTV

-1165 TIQSIAPS
+1165 TIQSIAPF
-1173 LLQEDKNI
+1173 LLREDKNL

-1191 TSKSTDITIIDGGFG
+1191 TSKGTDITSVDGGFG
-1206 SLVVINSCLQNGT
+1206 SLVIINSCLQNET
-1219 NVDDHLVDDQL
+1219 DVDEHLVDDQL
-1230 FISVLNTIMEWR
+1230 FMNVLNTIMEWR
-1242 NYEEEI
+1242 NCEEEI
-1248 FLFDCTLKPPEP
+1248 FLFDCTLKPPESY
-1260 NLLGINVEIL
+1260 LLGLNVEIL
-1270 RFLRL
+1270 HFLRL
-1275 LIKHLPTSVTSEQW
+1275 LIKRLSTSVTSEQW

-1294 SILTWLEAMSETV
+1294 SILTWLETMSETV
-1307 SLDSKPLVLHFVCQI
+1307 SLDSKLLVLHFVCQI
-1322 CGMLSDLCYMF
+1322 CGMLSNLCYMF
-1333 QTMTPEISKTLP
+1333 QTIAPEISKTLP
-1345 DNLANEW
+1345 ANLLNEW
-1352 DNFFV
+1352 NNFFV

-1383 SMCLLK
+1383 SMCLLT
-1389 ALGEASTLIP
+1389 ALGEASALIP
-1399 LKQLMNHSL
+1399 LKQLMNHNL

-1419 LPDKLQSILNTLA
+1419 LPDKLQTALNTLA
-1432 PLLLCH
+1432 PLLLCK
-1438 ARPVKITTYHILHKL
+1438 ARPVQITTYHILHKL
-1453 MSELPAFDHEHL
+1453 MSELPAFDNEHL
-1465 NSYDDNG
+1465 KSYDDNG
-1472 NDEEHALSPP
+1472 NDEEHILSPP

-1490 TQEADLEN
+1490 TQEAELEN
-1498 IFCNIP
+1498 MFCNIP

-1544 IYATYLRKSKCLHK
+1544 VYATYLRQSKCLHR

-1594 ILLQETETLNTEVS
+1594 ILFQETETLNTEVS

-1620 DLPATVRLWWNSQD
+1620 DLPATVRLWWNNQD

-1657 ISAVQSSTQTF
+1657 ISAVQASTQTF

-1683 ATYSVDDIFIELII
+1683 ATYSVDDIFIELVIH
-1697 QLPTNYPLG
+1697 LPTNYPLG
-1706 SITVESGKRVGVA
+1706 SVTVESGKRVGVA
-1719 VQQWRNWMLQLN
+1719 VQQWRNWMMQLN

-1805 PLCREMFF
+1805 PLCRETFF

>member
-1 MSPSHSSPSSSGKAA
+1 MGGKNKQRTKGNVRPSSSGKAA

-27 GFLGFGAS
+27 GFVGFGAN

-40 YVPAVQGLEEVDNLV
+40 YVPAVQGLEEVDSLV

-82 TMCKEKHPENIK
+82 TMCKVKHPETIK
-94 GVLPYWSRIY
+94 GALPYWSRIY
-104 CKISLDHDRRVREA
+104 CKISMDHDRRVREA
-118 VQQAFESL
+118 VQQAFEPL

-158 AAKVAFQVAFP
+158 AANVAFQVAFP
-169 LNKQPEA
+169 LNKQSEA
-176 VAFCKEEIMNILFD
+176 VAFCKEEILNILYD
-190 YIMKESPE
+190 YIMKETPE

-204 SVPEEERE
+204 CVPEEERE

-230 DLLPENESVALKD
+230 DLLPEKETAALKD
-243 RLMELLSQSKFWKYS
+243 RLMELVSQSKFWKYS
-258 RHKTP
+258 KHKTP

-268 FFELIIAFCQYLPE
+268 FFELIIAFCLYLPE

-294 VLLSI
+294 VLLNI
-299 DDMDPVVCPSVWAAA
+299 DDMDPIVCPSVWAAA

-337 LWTVLKEGGRGLATF
+337 LWAVLQEGGRGLATF
-352 VYPSLLPFISRLPEE
+352 IYPSLLPFISRLPEE

-377 MFFSSFSKGLLSER
+377 MFFSTFSKGLLSER

-424 QKLQQM
+424 QKLHKM
-430 LINEQLLPLLHSAL
+430 LVNEQLLPLLYSAW
-444 KNPKLQTD
+444 KYPKLQAS

-461 ASWERQTDNP
+461 ASWERRTDNP
-471 DIEEWADAYKRLL
+471 DTEEWADAYKRLL
-484 SDFWVG
+484 PDFWVG
-490 LSQACMSQLGS
+490 LSQACMSRVGNP
-501 TEADKNLLEGVSSLL
+501 EADKNSLEGVSFLL
-516 KCLRKPGSATKQSVK
+516 RCLRNLDSATKQSVK

-541 EETENHNSN
+541 EETENHDSN
-550 ATNRLEELTFGTKN
+550 ATNHLEELTFITKN
-564 ALESENL
+564 ALASENL
-571 GDTSKQLQDNH
+571 GDTSRHFQDNH

-616 TTLVSSFPSRKLF
+616 STLVSSFPSRKLF
-629 TTLLE
+629 SILVE
-634 NDNPGSAE
+634 NDNSGNAE
-642 SFLEAN
+642 SFLEKN
-648 NEVKAM
+648 NEVKKI
-654 ASNPAIQFLIQKLLI
+654 ASNPAVQFLIQKLLI
-669 WMKESR
+669 WVQESR
-675 TDLNCLVDM
+675 TDLSFLVDM
-684 LYSVLHC
+684 LYSVFHC
-691 CLNNERKIILNQISE
+691 CCNNERRIILNQISE

-721 CVDPIKYA
+721 CVDPVKYT

-745 SLTDKLCAMGITSSW
+745 LLTDKLCTTGITSSW
-760 PKDTH
+760 PKDVH
-765 SHSWMLLSLALSKH
+765 SHSWVLLSLALSKH
-779 INNEFFIDEVYIE
+779 INNEFLIDEVYIE
-792 RIIDRLHS
+792 RIIERLHK
-800 ALSKDFSKD
+800 ALSKDLSKD

-827 SKFFCSIKGCLQM
+827 SNFFRSIKGCLQM
-840 SSAEDLLYTIFQLCA
+840 LSAEDLLYTIFQLCA

-861 HLSDADLHKLQQTW
+861 HLTDADLHKLQQTW

-883 NQQNGNFRK
+883 NQQDGNFRK
-892 CGFFHSSATWLKS
+892 CGFFHSCATWLKS
-905 QVQTSTLDAK
+905 QVQTSPLDAK
-915 SLQVLL
+915 R
-921 SCTYTL
+921 TL
-927 LDKMKAAQP
+927 V
-936 QPLHHLITLIE
+936 E
-947 CMVPNHSE
+947 CMAPNNSE
-955 WENLRQKLSPQ
+955 WENLRQKLTSE
-966 WLSKVLLM
+966 WLNKVLLM

-979 NSDALCAGNDIYS
+979 NREALFAGTDIYS

-1009 LLQILEAD
+1009 LLQMLEAD
-1017 IFNGQEEIH
+1017 IFNEQEEIH
-1026 TVMPT
+1026 SVVST

-1055 SKYHELLLQFDITR
+1055 SQYCELLLQFNITQ
-1069 ERLRNA
+1069 ERLRKA
-1075 CSTLCETLFSRFIKT
+1075 CSTLCETLFS
-1090 VNWVMLLVI
+1090 
-1099 FSGGVD
+1099 
-1105 YYLVIKQDAEYRI
+1105 

-1132 QFITQ
+1132 QFIIQ

-1143 CDLKQLYITV
+1143 CDLKRLYITV

-1165 TIQSIAPS
+1165 TIQNIAPS
-1173 LLQEDKNI
+1173 LLQEDKNL

-1191 TSKSTDITIIDGGFG
+1191 TSRGTEITSVDGGFG
-1206 SLVVINSCLQNGT
+1206 SLVVINSCLSKGIDVN
-1219 NVDDHLVDDQL
+1219 DHLVFGQL
-1230 FISVLNTIMEWR
+1230 FFDVLNTIMEWR
-1242 NYEEEI
+1242 NCEEEI
-1248 FLFDCTLKPPEP
+1248 FLFDCTSKLLEP
-1260 NLLGINVEIL
+1260 DLLAINVEIL

-1294 SILTWLEAMSETV
+1294 SILTWLETMSETV
-1307 SLDSKPLVLHFVCQI
+1307 SLDSKPLQLHFVCQI

-1333 QTMTPEISKTLP
+1333 ETITPEIIKTLP
-1345 DNLANEW
+1345 ANLPNEW
-1352 DNFFV
+1352 NNFFV

-1362 QLLPLFLKIAAECKG
+1362 QLLPQFVKIAAECKG

-1383 SMCLLK
+1383 SMCLLT
-1389 ALGEASTLIP
+1389 ALGEASALIP

-1408 PAKFIAGQKTN
+1408 PPKFIAGQKTN
-1419 LPDKLQSILNTLA
+1419 LPDKLQSVLNTLT
-1432 PLLLCH
+1432 PLLLCK
-1438 ARPVKITTYHILHKL
+1438 ARPVQITTYHILHKL
-1453 MSELPAFDHEHL
+1453 MSELPTFDNEHL
-1465 NSYDDNG
+1465 KSYDDNG
-1472 NDEEHALSPP
+1472 NDEERALSPP

-1510 IEPLSEAYYS
+1510 IEPRSEAYYS

-1544 IYATYLRKSKCLHK
+1544 IYAIYLRKSKCLHR

-1571 TIPGQIAD
+1571 TISGQVAD

-1594 ILLQETETLNTEVS
+1594 ILLQEREALNTEIS

-1634 KRVSSTVDKYTSR
+1634 KRVSCTVDKYTSR

-1657 ISAVQSSTQTF
+1657 ISAVQTSTQTF

-1683 ATYSVDDIFIELII
+1683 ATYSVDDIFIELVIH
-1697 QLPTNYPLG
+1697 LPANYPLG

-1719 VQQWRNWMLQLN
+1719 VQQWRNWMMQLN

-1805 PLCREMFF
+1805 PLCRETFF